1 MSENEDDEFDP
12 EKFEQE
18 LNKKIDN
25 YFSSNN
31 NELLSYENLD
41 DFLKEVELYDLWNS
55 EEEKDTLWQSLMKY
69 GQNDKVDAEGSKKG
83 IHDLLNK
90 PEEENNEDNQDNQ
103 DGNKK
108 IERKKSTEENL
119 LTRVSR
125 LSIRN
130 EGVGAVNKLLLNKYK
145 QRALDEYD
153 CLDNHTLYQFKTIFS
168 LLNISE
174 NNKNIIPIER
184 IEQIL
189 NQHKSLKLEKNE
201 VIKYIHFLSCDDKAI
216 EEITSININNTL
228 FNEIDIL
235 IHDKLSDEDLGLYE
249 EEENEEK
256 DKEDPLDIL
265 EEIQQKIESTKDNS
279 LVLKEM
285 KNNLVT
291 INQNYSNTVTKILQ
305 ESGENQ
311 NENITTLHEMGEG
324 TREKIDKFDEFLS
337 TLTKDQQITIKKI
350 HTLKRSIET
359 INSEMIKLQEDSKT
373 LQENYYNNKE
383 LEVNDEMDKLY
394 YELETLNDEMNSKK
408 EEISQLINERAEKD
422 KEINDLY
429 LKLEESQKS
438 ENDLKNQVSTL
449 KIAAAKSKE
458 EYDKLM
464 ESVIN
469 KIEKKENEELMEKNR
484 IKEII
489 EKQDDKK
496 DDKNQ
501 NGIFNT
507 LNDIDNMNIPLTEKL
522 IKKKKILSQ
531 LNNAQL
537 IEYTLKLERLKINLK
552 SEKNKK
558 DQKIKELE
566 EKLNQSNKNLSIN
579 KKEIGSLNIEIKK
592 LQKIISNLKSEVK
605 TNEAFR
611 PSIAMNNQM
620 RISRMSKLNTVGINA
635 MKFKE
640 FQVENKIKNS
650 NDYFKN
656 MGFNVSGKKQVKTTK
671 LKNNNINEKL
681 GKKINTN
688 IETQNIMNSMYGNE
702 EKTNKEQKEEEAEQK
717 NKNNIN
723 DNNENNKET
732 NDKKELEISNN
743 NENIIEGQKE
753 PFTGLTQNGIEFN
766 IQSGVDMIAEEGGEI
781 VVDNINDINLGG
793 DNKALFEIKEE
804 ENMNE
809 DDEPKEKNPSQNK
822 PVSSF
827 FESKP
832 ETDFEIRGENK
843 VEDNINFDG
852 DRETIQVN
860 TNNTNQMAFGGL
872 EDMIF
877 GEMENN
883 EEEEEEEN
891 NLGRISDHNSEKN
904 NELQMTKYGLDIENK
919 KRKKS
924 GHENNIQSSGDII
937 QNISSKDKLEQIAN
951 NKLQINN
958 NDQINIEN
966 QEQNNNNEDS
976 KLQINNNNQIN
987 IENQKQKN
995 DNLSPNSNN
1004 QINIEKSKPE
1014 KGNNL
1019 EITNDKLTI
1028 DNKSNKEKDDLE
1040 ISKSNNIKVEND
1052 IQNISSKNNTIQIS
1066 SQNNTSIKSND
1077 KNQIVL
1083 QEVNNINLESKKK
1096 RTASFIRREKEEIE
1110 KNNYDY
1116 YSLFHED
1123 FVLNKLKQLKDD
1135 ANERNIYSDRV
1146 YLLSGKKL
1154 EKRLILLTPSYIY
1167 IIEPKDTKFEQV
1179 IERGD
1184 IEKIGISNQNLN
1196 ILIFMRNKAENIIL
1210 LTLRR
1215 MDLLNFIKQFYNHS
1229 QKNIRFTYEDSFKIK
1244 IKGKEM
1250 RVSVKD
1256 KIFNTLS
1263 NFDGAIKIGY
1273 LQKMNPLFFKMFSER
1288 LVVLTSIG
1296 LIIFNDPTKPP
1307 ERLYPIIGSKITKA
1321 FGTKYKRPNCFE
1333 ILTPN
1338 GETKVFSAY
1347 KERELNSWMEEFD
1360 RVKKDFSNRMKKLD
1374 TVNKIEFIDNK
1385 NNLFDVKEEEDD
1397 DDDNEEDIIPNNK

>member
-1 MSENEDDEFDP
+1 MSENDEDEFDP
-12 EKFEQE
+12 EKFEE
-18 LNKKIDN
+18 EINTKIDN

-90 PEEENNEDNQDNQ
+90 QEEDNDDDNQDNQ
-103 DGNKK
+103 DSNKK
-108 IERKKSTEENL
+108 VERKKSTEDNL
-119 LTRVSR
+119 LTRISR

-130 EGVGAVNKLLLNKYK
+130 EGGGTVNKLILNKYK

-153 CLDNHTLYQFKTIFS
+153 CLDNHTLFQFKKIFS

-201 VIKYIHFLSCDDKAI
+201 VIKYIHFLSCDEKAI

-228 FNEIDIL
+228 YNEIDLL
-235 IHDKLSDEDLGLYE
+235 IHDKLNDEDIDLYE
-249 EEENEEK
+249 EEEDGEK
-256 DKEDPLDIL
+256 DKEDPLDII
-265 EEIQQKIESTKDNS
+265 EEIQQKIESAQDNS
-279 LVLKEM
+279 LILKEM
-285 KNNLVT
+285 KNNWVT
-291 INQNYSNTVTKILQ
+291 INQNYSDTVTKILQ
-305 ESGENQ
+305 ECNEKQ
-311 NENITTLHEMGEG
+311 NENISTLQELGVG
-324 TREKIDKFDEFLS
+324 AREKIDKFDEFLT
-337 TLTKDQQITIKKI
+337 TLTRDQQKTIRKI
-350 HTLKRSIET
+350 HTLKRSIEL
-359 INSEMIKLQEDSKT
+359 INNKMIKLEEDSKT

-394 YELETLNDEMNSKK
+394 YEIETLNDEMNSKK

-422 KEINDLY
+422 NQINELY
-429 LKLEESQKS
+429 VKLEESQKS
-438 ENDLKNQVSTL
+438 ENDLKKQVSTL
-449 KIAAAKSKE
+449 KLAAAKSKE

-489 EKQDDKK
+489 EKQGDQN

-501 NGIFNT
+501 NKLFNT
-507 LNDIDNMNIPLTEKL
+507 LNNIDNLNIPLTEKL

-531 LNNAQL
+531 LNHDQL
-537 IEYTLKLERLKINLK
+537 IEYTLKLERLNINLK
-552 SEKNKK
+552 SEKNNK
-558 DQKIKELE
+558 DKNIKELE
-566 EKLNQSNKNLSIN
+566 EKLNHSNKNLSNN

-605 TNEAFR
+605 TKEAFR

-620 RISRMSKLNTVGINA
+620 RISRMSKLNTAGINA

-640 FQVENKIKNS
+640 FQAENKIKNS

-656 MGFNVSGKKQVKTTK
+656 MGFNAGGKKQVKTTK
-671 LKNNNINEKL
+671 LKDTNINEKL

-688 IETQNIMNSMYGNE
+688 FAPQNIMNSMYGNE
-702 EKTNKEQKEEEAEQK
+702 EKINEEQNEEDAEQNNK
-717 NKNNIN
+717 NKIIGI
-723 DNNENNKET
+723 NENNKET
-732 NDKKELEISNN
+732 NDKKDFEISSNIG
-743 NENIIEGQKE
+743 NIIEGQKE
-753 PFTGLTQNGIEFN
+753 PFNGLTQNGIEFN
-766 IQSGVDMIAEEGGEI
+766 IQSGVDMVAEEGGEI
-781 VVDNINDINLGG
+781 IVDNINDINLGG
-793 DNKALFEIKEE
+793 DNKDLFEIKEE
-804 ENMNE
+804 ENLNE
-809 DDEPKEKNPSQNK
+809 DDDPKEKNPSQNK

-832 ETDFEIRGENK
+832 ETDFEISGEKKEEN
-843 VEDNINFDG
+843 NINFDG

-877 GEMENN
+877 GELENN
-883 EEEEEEEN
+883 EEEEEEN
-891 NLGRISDHNSEKN
+891 NLGRTSEHNSEKK
-904 NELQMTKYGLDIENK
+904 NELQMTKYGLDIENN

-924 GHENNIQSSGDII
+924 GHENNIKSSGDII
-937 QNISSKDKLEQIAN
+937 QTMSSKDKLEEVAN
-951 NKLQINN
+951 NIEENKLQIN
-958 NDQINIEN
+958 
-966 QEQNNNNEDS
+966 S
-976 KLQINNNNQIN
+976 NNQIN
-987 IENQKQKN
+987 IEKQEQK
-995 DNLSPNSNN
+995 DIIISPNSNN
-1004 QINIEKSKPE
+1004 QINIDNSKPE

-1019 EITNDKLTI
+1019 EITNNKLI
-1028 DNKSNKEKDDLE
+1028 VENKPNKEKVNLE
-1040 ISKSNNIKVEND
+1040 ISKSNDIKMEND
-1052 IQNISSKNNTIQIS
+1052 KQNISLNNNNSIQIS

-1083 QEVNNINLESKKK
+1083 QDVNNINLESKRQ
-1096 RTASFIRREKEEIE
+1096 RTASFIKKEKEEIE

-1123 FVLNKLKQLKDD
+1123 FVLNKLKELKDD
-1135 ANERNIYSDRV
+1135 ANERNIYSDQV

-1167 IIEPKDTKFEQV
+1167 IIEQKDAKFEQI
-1179 IERGD
+1179 IEKSD

-1215 MDLLNFIKQFYNHS
+1215 MDLLNFIKQYYHHS
-1229 QKNIRFTYEDSFKIK
+1229 QKTIRFTYEDSFKIK

-1250 RVSVKD
+1250 LVSVKD

-1288 LVVLTSIG
+1288 LAVLTSIG

-1321 FGTKYKRPNCFE
+1321 LGTKYKRPNCFE

-1385 NNLFDVKEEEDD
+1385 NNLFDVKEEEDED
-1397 DDDNEEDIIPNNK
+1397 EKEEDIIPVNK

>member
-1 MSENEDDEFDP
+1 MSENDEDEFDP
-12 EKFEQE
+12 QKFEEE
-18 LNKKIDN
+18 LNTKIDN
-25 YFSSNN
+25 YFSTNN

-41 DFLKEVELYDLWNS
+41 DFLREVELYDLWNS

-83 IHDLLNK
+83 IHELLNK
-90 PEEENNEDNQDNQ
+90 QEEDNNDDNQDNQ
-103 DGNKK
+103 DSNKK
-108 IERKKSTEENL
+108 IERKKSTEDNL
-119 LTRVSR
+119 LTRISR

-130 EGVGAVNKLLLNKYK
+130 EGGGTVNKLVLNKYK

-153 CLDNHTLYQFKTIFS
+153 CLDNHTLFQFKKIFS

-228 FNEIDIL
+228 YNEIELL
-235 IHDKLSDEDLGLYE
+235 IHDKLNDEDIDLYE
-249 EEENEEK
+249 EEEDGEK

-265 EEIQQKIESTKDNS
+265 DEIQQKIESAQDNS
-279 LVLKEM
+279 LMLKEM
-285 KNNLVT
+285 KNNWVT
-291 INQNYSNTVTKILQ
+291 INQNYSDTVTKILQ
-305 ESGENQ
+305 ESNENQ
-311 NENITTLHEMGEG
+311 NENISTLQELGVG
-324 TREKIDKFDEFLS
+324 VKEKIDKFDEFLS
-337 TLTKDQQITIKKI
+337 TLTKAQQKTIKKI
-350 HTLKRSIET
+350 HTLKRSIEA
-359 INSEMIKLQEDSKT
+359 INNKMIQLEEDSKT
-373 LQENYYNNKE
+373 LHENYYNNKE

-394 YELETLNDEMNSKK
+394 YEIETLNDEMNSKK

-422 KEINDLY
+422 NQINELY
-429 LKLEESQKS
+429 VKLEESQKS
-438 ENDLKNQVSTL
+438 ENDLKKQVSTL

-484 IKEII
+484 IKEMI
-489 EKQDDKK
+489 EKQGEQN

-501 NGIFNT
+501 NKIFNA
-507 LNDIDNMNIPLTEKL
+507 LNNIDNMNIPLTEKL

-531 LNNAQL
+531 LNNEQL
-537 IEYTLKLERLKINLK
+537 MEYTLKLERLNINLK
-552 SEKNKK
+552 SEKNNK
-558 DQKIKELE
+558 DKKIKELE
-566 EKLNQSNKNLSIN
+566 EKLNHSNKNLSNN

-605 TNEAFR
+605 TKEAFR

-620 RISRMSKLNTVGINA
+620 RISRMSKLNTAGINA

-640 FQVENKIKNS
+640 FQAENKIKNS

-656 MGFNVSGKKQVKTTK
+656 IGFNVDGKKQIKTTK
-671 LKNNNINEKL
+671 LKDTNINEKL

-688 IETQNIMNSMYGNE
+688 IEPQNIMNSMYGNE
-702 EKTNKEQKEEEAEQK
+702 EKINEEQNEEEAEQNNQK
-717 NKNNIN
+717 NIN
-723 DNNENNKET
+723 EINENNKET
-732 NDKKELEISNN
+732 NNKKDFEISNN

-753 PFTGLTQNGIEFN
+753 PLTGLTQNGIEFN
-766 IQSGVDMIAEEGGEI
+766 IQSGVDMVAEEGGEI

-793 DNKALFEIKEE
+793 GNKDLFEIKEE
-804 ENMNE
+804 ENLNE

-832 ETDFEIRGENK
+832 ETDFEISGEKKEEN
-843 VEDNINFDG
+843 NINFNG
-852 DRETIQVN
+852 ERETIQVN
-860 TNNTNQMAFGGL
+860 TNNANQMAFGGL

-877 GEMENN
+877 GELENN
-883 EEEEEEEN
+883 EEEEEEN
-891 NLGRISDHNSEKN
+891 NLGRTSEHNSEKK

-924 GHENNIQSSGDII
+924 GHENNIKSSGDII
-937 QNISSKDKLEQIAN
+937 QTMSSKDKLEEVAN
-951 NKLQINN
+951 TIEKNKL
-958 NDQINIEN
+958 E
-966 QEQNNNNEDS
+966 
-976 KLQINNNNQIN
+976 INNNNQIN
-987 IENQKQKN
+987 IEKQEQK
-995 DNLSPNSNN
+995 DINLSPNSNN
-1004 QINIEKSKPE
+1004 QINIENSKPE

-1019 EITNDKLTI
+1019 EITNDKLI
-1028 DNKSNKEKDDLE
+1028 IENKPNKEKDNLE

-1052 IQNISSKNNTIQIS
+1052 KQNISPSNNNTIQIS
-1066 SQNNTSIKSND
+1066 SQNNTIVKSND

-1083 QEVNNINLESKKK
+1083 QEVNNINLESRRK
-1096 RTASFIRREKEEIE
+1096 RTASFIKKEKEEIE

-1123 FVLNKLKQLKDD
+1123 FVLNKLKELKDD
-1135 ANERNIYSDRV
+1135 ANERNIYSDQI

-1167 IIEPKDTKFEQV
+1167 IIEPKDAKFEQI
-1179 IERGD
+1179 IEKNV

-1196 ILIFMRNKAENIIL
+1196 ILIIIRNKAENIIL

-1215 MDLLNFIKQFYNHS
+1215 MDLLNFFKQYYHHS
-1229 QKNIRFTYEDSFKIK
+1229 QKTIRFTYEDSFKIK
-1244 IKGKEM
+1244 IKGKETL
-1250 RVSVKD
+1250 VSVKD

-1288 LVVLTSIG
+1288 LAVLTSIG

-1321 FGTKYKRPNCFE
+1321 LGTKYKRPNCFE

-1385 NNLFDVKEEEDD
+1385 NNLFDVKEEDD
-1397 DDDNEEDIIPNNK
+1397 DDDEKEEDIIPVNK